1 MHASERR
8 IEADIFGRSNFLETH
23 LLIIKHAHDVLLGLR
38 QTADERIDFAEVSA
52 EVILTLVDIILQT
65 VCRHPFY
72 FLTAKGVILR
82 LLFSETVNDD
92 IMGDAGEPDIEFAI
106 LNIPSFTQG
115 DNHLEKGFL
124 KDVVGDVLVVDIRK
138 DVSEKP
144 VFISYEQCVE
154 SLVET
159 STYSLTNSSSV
170 WRD

>member
-1 MHASERR
+1 MNWQTAGETEAINASDIRFKPALGGHLAHITDGIVHASECRVEANAFRR
-8 IEADIFGRSNFLETH
+8 CNLLETH
-23 LLIIKHAHDVLLGLR
+23 LLIIIHAHDVLLGLG
-38 QTADERIDFAEVSA
+38 QTVDERIDFAEVSA

-115 DNHLEKGFL
+115 AITL
-124 KDVVGDVLVVDIRK
+124 KK
-138 DVSEKP
+138 VS
-144 VFISYEQCVE
+144 
-154 SLVET
+154 
-159 STYSLTNSSSV
+159 
-170 WRD
+170 